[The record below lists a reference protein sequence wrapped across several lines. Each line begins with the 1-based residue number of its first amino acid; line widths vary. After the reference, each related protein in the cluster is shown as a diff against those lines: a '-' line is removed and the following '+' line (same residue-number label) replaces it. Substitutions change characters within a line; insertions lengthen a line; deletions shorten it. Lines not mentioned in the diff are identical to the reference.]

1 MKNDLTLLT
10 KKAVEVTH
18 LRLFLDY
25 DGTLAEFAPSPDT
38 ILPDPELIDLF
49 QQLVETPG
57 VLPVVISGRRLS
69 HIQKLLPVKGLF
81 LAGTYGLEMKLP
93 DGQLRNSLPY
103 EKVRP
108 TIELLLTQW
117 LKLIQNHTGFYL
129 EDKGWSIA
137 LHGRYASQTEINL
150 IMPAAQSVSQELIPG
165 SDFHLSVNER
175 FLELAPSTANKAV
188 AVQWILNELTP
199 ENALSVYF
207 GDDEKDEEGYTPVI
221 ESGGYAVK
229 VTSKKTHSIA
239 RFQMTAPSE
248 VRSWLTNLIQA
259 RTIIS
264 TEI

>member
-10 KKAVEVTH
+10 KKAVEATH

-38 ILPDPELIDLF
+38 ILPDPELIVLF
-49 QQLVETPG
+49 QELVETPG

-81 LAGTYGLEMKLP
+81 LAGTYGLEMQLP
-93 DGQLRNSLPY
+93 GGQLRNSLPY

-108 TIELLLTQW
+108 TIESLLPQW
-117 LKLIQNHTGFYL
+117 RKLIENHTGFYL

-137 LHGRYASQTEINL
+137 LHGRYAAQPKLS
-150 IMPAAQSVSQELIPG
+150 MVMKAARSAAQELLPG
-165 SDFHLSVNER
+165 SDFRLSVNER

-199 ENALSVYF
+199 QNALSLYF
-207 GDDEKDEEGYTPVI
+207 GDDDKDEEGFIPVI
-221 ESGGYAVK
+221 ESGGYAVR
-229 VTSKKTHSIA
+229 VTTKYTISISQ
-239 RFQMTAPSE
+239 FQISNPEE

-259 RTIIS
+259 KNIIS
-264 TEI
+264 AEI

>member
-1 MKNDLTLLT
+1 MKNDFTLLT
-10 KKAVEVTH
+10 KKAVEATH

-38 ILPDPELIDLF
+38 ILPDPELIVLI
-49 QQLVETPG
+49 QQLVKTPG

-81 LAGTYGLEMKLP
+81 LAGTYGLEMQLP

-108 TIELLLTQW
+108 TIELLLPQW
-117 LKLIQNHTGFYL
+117 RKLIQKHSGFFL

-137 LHGRYASQTEINL
+137 LHGRYASQSEL
-150 IMPAAQSVSQELIPG
+150 IIVMPAAQSVSQELIPG
-165 SDFHLSVNER
+165 SDFRLSVNER
-175 FLELAPSTANKAV
+175 FVELAPITANKAV

-199 ENALSVYF
+199 KNTLSVYF
-207 GDDEKDEEGYTPVI
+207 GDDDKDEEGFVRVI

-229 VTSKKTHSIA
+229 VTSQSVLTIA
-239 RFQMTAPSE
+239 PFQMTNPAE
-248 VRSWLTNLIQA
+248 VRSWLNKLVQL
-259 RTIIS
+259 R
-264 TEI
+264 